1 MARLRPDPTFYPS
14 AKQAAQAPPEE
25 LAYLAMLSPNK
36 ARPDAIAVVDVK
48 PGSKSYGRL
57 VGQFDMP
64 NTGDELHH
72 FGWNACSASL
82 CPWAPHP
89 HVERRY
95 LIVPGIN
102 SSRIHI
108 LDTKADPRRP
118 ELVKVIEPATLA
130 KKTNYASPHTVHCG
144 PDGIYLS
151 ALGSPD
157 GGGPGGLFILD
168 HDSFE
173 PKGIWEKNRGPQQLG
188 YDFAWH
194 LGHDTTITSEWG
206 TPNMVRDGVNPELL
220 LGGKYGNSLHVW
232 DLRKGIHQQ
241 KLPLGDEYQMTLEL
255 RPARDPRKAYGFVG
269 VVISLKDL
277 SASVWVWYKEVGE
290 AGEAGEAGE
299 IGEVGKSGKQAP
311 SGREGSGKRGRSGR
325 SEWKVKKVIEIPAE
339 PADPADLPPL
349 LQGFKAV
356 PPLITDINLSLD
368 DRQLYVSCW
377 GTGELRQYDVSD
389 PFKPRLSATTQIG
402 GIVRRAA
409 HPAKASKRLNG
420 GPQMVELS
428 RDGRRVYLT
437 NGLYSPWDEQFYP
450 AGLESWM
457 VKLDTRPEGGMA
469 LDSKFF
475 LEMERGVRCH
485 QVRLQGGDA
494 SSDSFC
500 FSS

>member
-1 MARLRPDPTFYPS
+1 MAKIRPDPTFYPS
-14 AKQAAQAPPEE
+14 AKQAAEAPQEE
-25 LAYLAMLSPNK
+25 LAYLAMLSPNGT
-36 ARPDAIAVVDVK
+36 RPDAIGTVDVK
-48 PGSKSYGRL
+48 AGSPSYGRL

-64 NTGDELHH
+64 NLGDELHH

-82 CPWAPHP
+82 CPWSPHP

-95 LIVPGIN
+95 LVVPGIN

-108 LDTKADPRRP
+108 LDTKSNPRRP
-118 ELVKVIEPATLA
+118 ELVKVIEPETLA
-130 KKTNYASPHTVHCG
+130 KKTGYASPHTVHCG

-151 ALGSPD
+151 ALGAPD
-157 GGGPGGLFILD
+157 GNGPGGIFILD

-173 PKGIWEKNRGPQQLG
+173 PRSAWERDRGPQQLA

-194 LGHDTTITSEWG
+194 LGHDTTVTSEWG
-206 TPNMVRDGVNPELL
+206 TPSMVRNGVNPELL

-232 DLRKGIHQQ
+232 DLRKGTHQQ

-269 VVISLKDL
+269 VVLSLKDL
-277 SASVWVWYKEVGE
+277 SASIWVWYKEGGE
-290 AGEAGEAGE
+290 DGKGGR
-299 IGEVGKSGKQAP
+299 KSGGKK
-311 SGREGSGKRGRSGR
+311 EGGRGRQGR

-368 DRQLYVSCW
+368 DKQLYVSCW
-377 GTGELRQYDVSD
+377 GTGELRQYDVTD
-389 PFKPRLSATTQIG
+389 PFKPRLTATTQIG

-409 HPAKASKRLNG
+409 HPAQPNKRLNG

-457 VKLDTRPEGGMA
+457 VKFDTKPGGGMG
-469 LDSKFF
+469 LDPKFF